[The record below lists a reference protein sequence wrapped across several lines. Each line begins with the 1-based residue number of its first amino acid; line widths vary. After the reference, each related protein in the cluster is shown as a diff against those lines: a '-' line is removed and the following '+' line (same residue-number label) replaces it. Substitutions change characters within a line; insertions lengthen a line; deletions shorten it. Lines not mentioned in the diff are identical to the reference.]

1 MLEFLF
7 SQILG
12 KKYLGEGQGWNSP
25 NYSQYNIYKII
36 STTLYNTIYK
46 ILTIYVTPTLSIM
59 TPSIMTLSIMT
70 FSIMTFSKMTLSIT
84 TCRKTINKSQHSA

>member
-25 NYSQYNIYKII
+25 NYLQHNIYIII
-36 STTLYNTIYK
+36 STILYNTIYK
-46 ILTIYVTPTLSIM
+46 ILTIYVTPTISIM
-59 TPSIMTLSIMT
+59 TLSITTLSIMT
-70 FSIMTFSKMTLSIT
+70 FSIMTFSIMTLSIT
-84 TCRKTINKSQHSA
+84 TFRITINQSQHSA